1 VGRALI
7 VVLDSYDSFTYN
19 LVHLLSR
26 DDVEVRVERHD
37 RITAPAL
44 AALEPA
50 GLVLSPGPGPPAE
63 AGVALDAVRTLHGTV
78 PILGVCLGHQA
89 IAAALG
95 AAVVRAPY
103 PEHGKVWDVHHDGS
117 TLLADLPSPFPA
129 TRYHSLVVDRAT
141 LPDGLRVTAT
151 CADDT
156 VMAIEHDDAPTFG
169 VQFHPESICTPGGRT
184 IVDRFLDRCR

>member
-1 VGRALI
+1 MGRALI

-37 RITAPAL
+37 RITVPAL
-44 AALEPA
+44 AALRPA

-63 AGVALDAVRTLHGTV
+63 AGVALDAVRTLHGSV

-103 PEHGKVWDVHHDGS
+103 PEHGKVWDVHHEGS

-141 LPDGLRVTAT
+141 LPAGLRVTAT

-184 IVDRFLDRCR
+184 IIDRFLDRCR